1 MTTPQSRDQIDAGY
15 AEALKRL
22 SKEKMAR
29 TGPLATFVEELRKTV
44 LHETPDQVLWLT
56 LRDTLVRMHIVTW
69 DDLAQSDFMRLAK
82 VLLGSHYPQFAALV
96 AVFPRLPY
104 SVGWRRRS
112 LRSREVYA
120 YSVLLEVTLRALWAR
135 EVFNIPA
142 DELFDKRPFNHFD
155 WQLPQAVPY
164 LMAAELL
171 TGNASVKARVLEA
184 IRAENNHQRLSRD
197 ILAAIVIAND
207 AELVDWE
214 GKLLL
219 AAQLQEGLR
228 QAIVETMD
236 LGQPEAFRTLLGI
249 VEKENLIRFSSVK
262 RGLMVT
268 LGLSIEGRKLEA
280 RTDDVLHLMMTYL
293 DDKGM
298 ALRAIQDVNPIAVY
312 VALWRLGFDAVE
324 DVVPVADELIQ
335 SGAVHQLHALAL
347 FLEAL
352 NHEKLSQR
360 LAMAILER
368 WYKEPSVIAGM
379 VSFYPLSAYYARNP
393 EEQYELPSPVDW
405 RSHVEAWQY
414 VLDHLKGP
422 QTYSGYVFPWN
433 EQSLMPDAV
442 AERLYGAAL
451 MTGDRAYR
459 EAFKPYF
466 SQLSAWTKQTVL
478 EEDCGDT
485 TDALSN
491 DYLFMGLDDR
501 SNDVKRAALAVLARQ
516 TLTEEQIRQLEVR
529 LASKGAQLRMGII
542 DLLKTLDVVAL
553 TSSVERLLS
562 DRSADRRLAALD
574 ILVGLSG
581 DKAQTMLTAATP
593 WVAGITKPTAK
604 EKALMERLGIGV
616 SESTESS
623 PALATRQ
630 TKGNAVRQAPEH
642 ETAPTVDPAQY
653 QAENGYGLFDPVRSM
668 SIPDYAFDQT
678 AYEEALAFFHSDEPA
693 QLFEMLGNL
702 LKANAD
708 LPVEY
713 EGETSRLAEHLIV
726 DPKAPGLNG
735 LAYPELWTRFY
746 TESVRE
752 PWKLLWLLF
761 LHRTVGCVQH
771 FDLMKRA
778 LAPKQGLLAKLKAR
792 FTTSGWEANRQAI
805 AMMTS
810 DDTYRK
816 NRIVEALEVTYG
828 DQNLALKTAS
838 LVLERLTQIT
848 QPDEVYEKVTNIWL
862 KRTDMKP
869 IHDSVLVYFW
879 LTLPSDKAKDEVFA
893 RYFWAKWRLYAKTDY
908 FSQVNPEQYIWTT
921 VSNGITLAELLRAR
935 QLGLISA
942 EDVTREWVGSA
953 LRIEYI
959 QEASRLLNGWRRWGQ
974 TVADKVDLKAV
985 RERYNPICDRVLDME
1000 VNRLESPTALSDYAM
1015 KMDYME
1021 GAARL
1026 VRVLTALGSDK
1037 LSRARSTPPSK
1048 REVLTH
1054 LIEVS
1059 RPAPEDTPEKL
1070 KALLSEAKIA
1080 EERLIEVSFLAP
1092 KWLPLFEP
1100 VLGIPHLTSAVFYFK
1115 AHAGEVYSNEDKA
1128 RLARFTPIAPEDLE
1142 EGAFDSHWFEAIY
1155 KALGKTRFDRFY
1167 RAARFISSS
1176 NKHTRAREFADA
1188 VRGELDKAK
1197 ALEAIVEKRNQTL
1210 LKAYGLIALDE
1221 SDPTDL
1227 ATRYQ
1232 VIQRFA
1238 KESRQFGAQ
1247 RRQSEKR
1254 AVEIALDNLALTAGF
1269 SDRTRLIWRLETEL
1283 LDQMAAYFTPRTVG
1297 DVTVA
1302 LTVNPDGKTA
1312 LVVQKGERVLK
1323 SVPAAIKKDTYVLEC
1338 RERMTELND
1347 QHQRARYLL
1356 EELMENQTAIT
1367 VKELTLLTKNPVIA
1381 PLLAS
1386 LVWAHDAAVGFFRD
1400 ARLVTEWTTDVNPD
1414 VPRLSDD
1421 TELRL
1426 AHPVELYR
1434 RGVWADFQRVL
1445 FDAKVQQPFKQVFRE
1460 LYLPT
1465 DEEKASTE
1473 SLRYAG
1479 HQVQPAKTVGLLKGR
1494 LWRADYEEG
1503 LQKVYWRDD
1512 IVATFVAMA
1521 DWFSP
1526 ADIEYPTLE
1535 GVRFYRRS
1543 SGERLTLSAVP
1554 EVIFSE
1560 VMRDVDLVVSV
1571 AHAGGVDPEAS
1582 HSTMEMRAVIA
1593 QLTCELLKLTNVT
1606 FVGNFAHIAGER
1618 SEYRLH
1624 LGSGEVHLKSGKHI
1638 PVLPVHSQH
1647 KGRIF
1652 LPFVDDDPKTAEIL
1666 SKMILFA
1673 EDRKIKDP
1681 AILDAID

>member
-22 SKEKMAR
+22 SKETICR

-44 LHETPDQVLWLT
+44 LHESPDQVLSLT
-56 LRDTLVRMHIVTW
+56 LRDTLVRMDIVTW
-69 DDLAQSDFMRLAK
+69 DDLAQSEFMRLAK

-104 SVGWRRRS
+104 SVGWSRRS

-120 YSVLLEVTLRALWAR
+120 YSVLLEVTLRALWTR
-135 EVFNIPA
+135 EVFDIPA

-155 WQLPQAVPY
+155 WQLVQAVPY
-164 LMAAELL
+164 LIAAELL

-280 RTDDVLHLMMTYL
+280 RTDDILHLMMTYL
-293 DDKGM
+293 TDKGV

-379 VSFYPLSAYYARNP
+379 VSFYPLGAYYARNP
-393 EEQYELPSPVDW
+393 EEQYELPSSVDW

-501 SNDVKRAALAVLARQ
+501 SNDVKRAALGVLARQ

-574 ILVGLSG
+574 ILVGLTG
-581 DKAQTMLTAATP
+581 DKAQTLLTAATP

-604 EKALMERLGIGV
+604 EKVLIERLGLTETETKATP
-616 SESTESS
+616 SEKPNPQKAKKVTAKSEATS
-623 PALATRQ
+623 P
-630 TKGNAVRQAPEH
+630 
-642 ETAPTVDPAQY
+642 PTVDPAQY
-653 QAENGYGLFDPVRSM
+653 RSENGFGLFEPVPTIV
-668 SIPDYAFDQT
+668 IPDYAFDEA
-678 AYEEALAFFHSDEPA
+678 AYEEGLAFLHSDEPI
-693 QLFEMLGNL
+693 QLFEALGKL
-702 LKANAD
+702 LEANAD

-713 EGETSRLAEHLIV
+713 DGESTRLAEHLIL
-726 DPKAPGLNG
+726 DQQAFGLTA
-735 LAYPELWTRFY
+735 LAHPELWTRFY
-746 TESVRE
+746 TESVKE
-752 PWKLLWLLF
+752 PWKLLWIMF
-761 LHRTVGCVQH
+761 LYRTAECVQQ
-771 FDLMKRA
+771 FDLVKRV
-778 LAPKQGLLAKLKAR
+778 LTPKQGLLGKLKAR
-792 FTTSGWEANRQAI
+792 FTTSGWEANRQAM
-805 AMMTS
+805 AMKS
-810 DDTYRK
+810 SQNTYRPY
-816 NRIVEALEVTYG
+816 RIVRALHETYG
-828 DQNLALKTAS
+828 DQNSALTCAS
-838 LVLERLTQIT
+838 LVLERLNQALK
-848 QPDEVYEKVTNIWL
+848 PDEVYEKVTNIWS
-862 KRTDMKP
+862 KRTDMTP

-879 LTLPSDKAKDEVFA
+879 LSLPSDKAKDEVFT

-908 FSQVNPEQYIWTT
+908 FSEVNPEQYVWTT

-942 EDVTREWVGSA
+942 DDVTREWVGSA

-959 QEASRLLNGWRRWGQ
+959 QEASRLLNGWRRLGQ
-974 TVADKVDLKAV
+974 TVADQVDLNAV
-985 RERYNPICDRVLDME
+985 RERYNPICDRVLDAE
-1000 VNRLESPTALSDYAM
+1000 VNRLESATALSDYAM

-1021 GAARL
+1021 GASRL

-1059 RPAPEDTPEKL
+1059 RPAPEDTPETL

-1210 LKAYGLIALDE
+1210 LKAYGLIVLDE

-1283 LDQMAAYFTPRTVG
+1283 LDQMAAYFTPRPVG

-1302 LTVNPDGKTA
+1302 LTVNADGKTA

-1323 SVPAAIKKDTYVLEC
+1323 SVPAAIKKDAYVLEC

-1400 ARLVTEWTTDVNPD
+1400 ARLVTEWTADVNPD
-1414 VPRLSDD
+1414 VPRLSDN